1 MIRAAK
7 YEKSCGIVVV
17 NGSNILLLHYPSGHW
32 DFPKGHVDGAETEHE
47 TAIRELFE
55 ETAIKDIDFIHGF
68 RYATSYHY
76 RRNRHIFQKKVVY
89 FLGKTQQ
96 NTVTISHEHQDYI
109 WLGWEEAKEKIT
121 FDNSRFILQEAHDFW
136 LKNKHNIST

>member
-1 MIRAAK
+1 MIRAVK

-17 NGSNILLLHYPSGHW
+17 NNESILLLHYPSGHW

-55 ETAIKDIDFIHGF
+55 ETSITDIDFIHGF

-89 FLGKTQQ
+89 FLGRTKQTD
-96 NTVTISHEHQDYI
+96 VTISHEHQNHE
-109 WLGWEEAKEKIT
+109 WLHWDAAKTRIT
-121 FDNSRFILQEAHDFW
+121 FPNSRYILQEAHDFW
-136 LKNKHNIST
+136 IRNKI